1 MKTIESEQATPSLS
15 QAQRMRQ
22 LSRWGGLNEDTMLA
36 IMTEEKKPRQ
46 YDLTISGD
54 KLGKYFS
61 SSCTPRQMEE
71 TILELLE
78 AWKKRQRGQ
87 ER

>member
-1 MKTIESEQATPSLS
+1 
-15 QAQRMRQ
+15 MRQ
-22 LSRWGGLNEDTMLA
+22 LSRMGGLNEDTMLA
-36 IMTEEKKPRQ
+36 VMTEEKKPQQ

-54 KLGKYFS
+54 KLRKYFS

-71 TILELLE
+71 TILKLLE
-78 AWKKRQRGQ
+78 AWQKKRQHRQ